1 MMKQV
6 MECCGDILEVTLNE
20 AGEVVEMVV
29 EGTPVAIDAVAKT
42 GLLNK
47 LFNKKVLIA
56 AGTAAV
62 VAGGIV
68 LYKKHKEKKEAELK
82 EKIREEILAEM
93 KEEEEEMNKMKEKI
107 REEILAEMN
116 K

>member
-6 MECCGDILEVTLNE
+6 MECCGDMLEVTLNE

-29 EGTPVAIDAVAKT
+29 EGTPVAIDTVAKS

-68 LYKKHKEKKEAELK
+68 LYKKHKEKKEA
-82 EKIREEILAEM
+82 KIQGEVERRVQEILAQM
-93 KEEEEEMNKMKEKI
+93 NEENK
-107 REEILAEMN
+107 
-116 K
+116 

>member
-29 EGTPVAIDAVAKT
+29 EGTPVAIDSVAKS

-56 AGTAAV
+56 TGTAAV

-68 LYKKHKEKKEAELK
+68 LYKKHKEKKEA
-82 EKIREEILAEM
+82 KIQEEVERRVQEILAQM
-93 KEEEEEMNKMKEKI
+93 NEENK
-107 REEILAEMN
+107 
-116 K
+116 

>member
-6 MECCGDILEVTLNE
+6 MECCGDMLEVTLNE

-29 EGTPVAIDAVAKT
+29 EGTPVAIDTVAKS

-68 LYKKHKEKKEAELK
+68 LYKKHKEKKEA
-82 EKIREEILAEM
+82 KIQEEVERRVQEILAQM
-93 KEEEEEMNKMKEKI
+93 NEENK
-107 REEILAEMN
+107 
-116 K
+116 

>member
-6 MECCGDILEVTLNE
+6 MECCGDMIEVTLNE
-20 AGEVVEMVV
+20 AGEVVEMAV
-29 EGTPVAIDAVAKT
+29 EGTTVAIDVVAKT

-68 LYKKHKEKKEAELK
+68 LYKKHKEKKEARIQEEV
-82 EKIREEILAEM
+82 EKRVQEILAQM
-93 KEEEEEMNKMKEKI
+93 NEENK
-107 REEILAEMN
+107 
-116 K
+116 

>member
-29 EGTPVAIDAVAKT
+29 EGTPVAIDAVAKS

-68 LYKKHKEKKEAELK
+68 LYKKHKEKKEARIQEEV
-82 EKIREEILAEM
+82 EKRVQEILAQM
-93 KEEEEEMNKMKEKI
+93 NEENK
-107 REEILAEMN
+107 
-116 K
+116 

>member
-29 EGTPVAIDAVAKT
+29 EGTPVAIDTVAKS

-47 LFNKKVLIA
+47 VFNKKVLIA

-68 LYKKHKEKKEAELK
+68 LYKKHKEKKEA
-82 EKIREEILAEM
+82 KIQEEVERRVQEILAQM
-93 KEEEEEMNKMKEKI
+93 NEENK
-107 REEILAEMN
+107 
-116 K
+116 

>member
-6 MECCGDILEVTLNE
+6 MECCGDMIEVTLNE
-20 AGEVVEMVV
+20 AGEVVEMAV
-29 EGTPVAIDAVAKT
+29 EGTTVAIDVVAKS

-68 LYKKHKEKKEAELK
+68 LYKKHKEKKEA
-82 EKIREEILAEM
+82 KIQEEVERRVQEILAQM
-93 KEEEEEMNKMKEKI
+93 NEENK
-107 REEILAEMN
+107 
-116 K
+116 

>member
-29 EGTPVAIDAVAKT
+29 EGTPVAIDSVAKT

-68 LYKKHKEKKEAELK
+68 LYKKHKEKKEA
-82 EKIREEILAEM
+82 KIQEEVERRVQEILAQM
-93 KEEEEEMNKMKEKI
+93 NEENK
-107 REEILAEMN
+107 
-116 K
+116 

>member
-6 MECCGDILEVTLNE
+6 MECCGDMIEVTLNE
-20 AGEVVEMVV
+20 AGEVVEMAVD
-29 EGTPVAIDAVAKT
+29 GTAVAIDAVAKT

-68 LYKKHKEKKEAELK
+68 LYKKHKEKKEARIQEEV
-82 EKIREEILAEM
+82 EKRVQEILAQM
-93 KEEEEEMNKMKEKI
+93 NEENK
-107 REEILAEMN
+107 
-116 K
+116 

>member
-29 EGTPVAIDAVAKT
+29 EGTPVAIESVAKT

-68 LYKKHKEKKEAELK
+68 LYKKHKEKKEA
-82 EKIREEILAEM
+82 KIQEEVERRVQEILAQM
-93 KEEEEEMNKMKEKI
+93 NEENK
-107 REEILAEMN
+107 
-116 K
+116 

>member
-6 MECCGDILEVTLNE
+6 MECCGDMIEVTLNE
-20 AGEVVEMVV
+20 AGEVVEMAVD
-29 EGTPVAIDAVAKT
+29 GTTVAIDAVAKT

-68 LYKKHKEKKEAELK
+68 LYKKHKEKKEARIQEEV
-82 EKIREEILAEM
+82 EKRVQEILAQM
-93 KEEEEEMNKMKEKI
+93 NEENK
-107 REEILAEMN
+107 
-116 K
+116 

>member
-6 MECCGDILEVTLNE
+6 MEYCGDMIEVTLNE
-20 AGEVVEMVV
+20 AGEVVEMAVD
-29 EGTPVAIDAVAKT
+29 GTAVAIDAVAKT
-42 GLLNK
+42 GVLNK

-68 LYKKHKEKKEAELK
+68 LYKKHKEKKEAKIQEEV
-82 EKIREEILAEM
+82 EKRVQEILAQM
-93 KEEEEEMNKMKEKI
+93 NEENK
-107 REEILAEMN
+107 
-116 K
+116 

>member
-1 MMKQV
+1 MKQV

-29 EGTPVAIDAVAKT
+29 EGTPVAIDAVAKS

-68 LYKKHKEKKEAELK
+68 LYKKHKEKKEA
-82 EKIREEILAEM
+82 KIQEEVERRVQEILAQM
-93 KEEEEEMNKMKEKI
+93 NEENK
-107 REEILAEMN
+107 
-116 K
+116 

>member
-29 EGTPVAIDAVAKT
+29 EGTPVAIESVAKT

-62 VAGGIV
+62 VASGIV
-68 LYKKHKEKKEAELK
+68 LYKKHKEKKEA
-82 EKIREEILAEM
+82 KIQEEVERRVQEILAQM
-93 KEEEEEMNKMKEKI
+93 NEENK
-107 REEILAEMN
+107 
-116 K
+116 

>member
-20 AGEVVEMVV
+20 AGEVIEMVV
-29 EGTPVAIDAVAKT
+29 EGTPVAIESVAKT

-47 LFNKKVLIA
+47 VFNKKVLIA

-68 LYKKHKEKKEAELK
+68 LYKKHKEKKEA
-82 EKIREEILAEM
+82 KIQEEVERRVQEILAQM
-93 KEEEEEMNKMKEKI
+93 NEENK
-107 REEILAEMN
+107 
-116 K
+116 

>member
-68 LYKKHKEKKEAELK
+68 LYKKHKEKKEA
-82 EKIREEILAEM
+82 KIQEEVERRVQEILAQM
-93 KEEEEEMNKMKEKI
+93 NEENK
-107 REEILAEMN
+107 
-116 K
+116 

>member
-29 EGTPVAIDAVAKT
+29 EGTPVAIDTVAKS

-68 LYKKHKEKKEAELK
+68 LYKKHKEKKEA
-82 EKIREEILAEM
+82 KIQEEVERRVQEILAQM
-93 KEEEEEMNKMKEKI
+93 NEENK
-107 REEILAEMN
+107 
-116 K
+116 

>member
-1 MMKQV
+1 MKQV

-29 EGTPVAIDAVAKT
+29 EGTPVAIDTVAKS

-68 LYKKHKEKKEAELK
+68 LYKKHKEKKEA
-82 EKIREEILAEM
+82 KIQEEVERRVQEILAQM
-93 KEEEEEMNKMKEKI
+93 NEENK
-107 REEILAEMN
+107 
-116 K
+116 

>member
-1 MMKQV
+1 MKQV

-29 EGTPVAIDAVAKT
+29 EGTPVAIDTVAKS

-56 AGTAAV
+56 AGTAVV

-68 LYKKHKEKKEAELK
+68 LYKKHKEKKEA
-82 EKIREEILAEM
+82 KIQEEVERRVQEILAQM
-93 KEEEEEMNKMKEKI
+93 NEENK
-107 REEILAEMN
+107 
-116 K
+116 

>member
-6 MECCGDILEVTLNE
+6 MECCGDMLEVTLNE

-29 EGTPVAIDAVAKT
+29 DGTAVAIDTVAKS

-68 LYKKHKEKKEAELK
+68 LYKKHKEKKEA
-82 EKIREEILAEM
+82 KIQEEVERRVQEILAQM
-93 KEEEEEMNKMKEKI
+93 NEENK
-107 REEILAEMN
+107 
-116 K
+116 

>member
-6 MECCGDILEVTLNE
+6 MECCGDMLEVTLNE

-29 EGTPVAIDAVAKT
+29 EGTPVAIDVVAKT
-42 GLLNK
+42 GVLNK

-68 LYKKHKEKKEAELK
+68 LYKKHKEKKEA
-82 EKIREEILAEM
+82 KIQEEVERRVQEILAQM
-93 KEEEEEMNKMKEKI
+93 NEENK
-107 REEILAEMN
+107 
-116 K
+116 

>member
-6 MECCGDILEVTLNE
+6 MEYCGDMIEVTLNE
-20 AGEVVEMVV
+20 AGEVVEMAVD
-29 EGTPVAIDAVAKT
+29 GTTVAIDAVAKT

-68 LYKKHKEKKEAELK
+68 LYKKHKEKKEARIQEEV
-82 EKIREEILAEM
+82 EKRVQEILAQM
-93 KEEEEEMNKMKEKI
+93 NEENK
-107 REEILAEMN
+107 
-116 K
+116 

>member
-6 MECCGDILEVTLNE
+6 MEYCGDMIEVTLNE
-20 AGEVVEMVV
+20 AGEVVEMAVD
-29 EGTPVAIDAVAKT
+29 GTAVAIDAVAKT

-68 LYKKHKEKKEAELK
+68 LYKKHKEKKEARIQEEV
-82 EKIREEILAEM
+82 EKRVQEILAQM
-93 KEEEEEMNKMKEKI
+93 NEENK
-107 REEILAEMN
+107 
-116 K
+116 

>member
-6 MECCGDILEVTLNE
+6 MECCGDMLEVTLNE

-29 EGTPVAIDAVAKT
+29 EGTPVAIDVVAKS

-68 LYKKHKEKKEAELK
+68 LYKKHKEKKEAKIQEEV
-82 EKIREEILAEM
+82 EKRVQEILAQM
-93 KEEEEEMNKMKEKI
+93 NEENK
-107 REEILAEMN
+107 
-116 K
+116 

>member
-6 MECCGDILEVTLNE
+6 MECCGDMIEVTLNE
-20 AGEVVEMVV
+20 AGEVVEMAVD
-29 EGTPVAIDAVAKT
+29 GTAVAIDVVAKS

-68 LYKKHKEKKEAELK
+68 LYKKHKEKKEAKIQEEV
-82 EKIREEILAEM
+82 EKRVQEILAQM
-93 KEEEEEMNKMKEKI
+93 NEENK
-107 REEILAEMN
+107 
-116 K
+116 

>member
-6 MECCGDILEVTLNE
+6 IECCGDMLEVTLNE

-29 EGTPVAIDAVAKT
+29 EGTPVAIDTVAKS

-68 LYKKHKEKKEAELK
+68 LYKKHKEKKEA
-82 EKIREEILAEM
+82 KIQEEVERRVQEILAQM
-93 KEEEEEMNKMKEKI
+93 NEENK
-107 REEILAEMN
+107 
-116 K
+116 